1 MKIKSLFVL
10 GVAASFVVAG
20 QSAQA
25 AGDAAAGAQ
34 LFKTKCFVCHTA
46 EKGGPAKVGPNL
58 FGVVG
63 SGAGKSA
70 SYTGKYTEDMTKSGL
85 TWDAATLDKYLED
98 PKKMVAKTKMT
109 FPGLKD
115 PKERENVIAYLE
127 TMK

>member
-1 MKIKSLFVL
+1 MKIKTLLAL
-10 GVAASFVVAG
+10 GVAVSFAMAG
-20 QSAQA
+20 QSAQ

-34 LFKTKCFVCHTA
+34 VFKTKCFVCHTA

-58 FGVVG
+58 FGVSG

-70 SYTGKYTEDMTKSGL
+70 SYAGKYTEDMTKSGL
-85 TWDAATLDKYLED
+85 TWDDATLGKYLED
-98 PKKMVAKTKMT
+98 PKKVVPKTKMT

-115 PKERENVIAYLE
+115 ATERENVIAYLN